1 MTIPFYKVA
10 DGASHP
16 QSMHQHANVGL
27 WFTRFFNQYESDWS
41 IKKEIKQRG
50 EIIEKEGKFSWISDV
65 AKAHFDAD
73 LISSSVVRL
82 EKLGKALGAEVANF
96 KTDWNFATG
105 MGLNHPVEN
114 GFTWHHTL
122 GVPYLP
128 ASGVK
133 GMLRGWVEEWMEHDS
148 DDSKKRCISH
158 WFGASASEGDLTE
171 GAGNL
176 IFFDALPLGL
186 VNLGCDIMT
195 PHMGDWY
202 AKGGEIK
209 SEADYAKK
217 APADWHSPVPVPFL
231 VVKQAEFKFMIAPRL
246 TGDVTIDAQSR
257 LDAKAA
263 MAELTLAL
271 EWIGAGAKTAA
282 GYGRMRLVG
291 AEQAATLAQAQAG
304 IEKASG
310 IVWSAAK
317 ATWDKSKQILTVQSE
332 TDKSILSGSAAKSM
346 FDALSEAAQKRLK
359 DGKKPLIVNA
369 TVDKFGNLF
378 TLLGMT
384 EAAAI

>member
-1 MTIPFYKVA
+1 MTIPFYKL
-10 DGASHP
+10 SNSTNHP
-16 QSMHQHANVGL
+16 SAMHQHANVGL
-27 WFTRFFNQYESDWS
+27 WFTRFYNAFERDW
-41 IKKEIKQRG
+41 QVAD
-50 EIIEKEGKFSWISDV
+50 EGKRDWIKEV
-65 AKAHFDAD
+65 QGPRGNKLA
-73 LISSSVVRL
+73 LEQSSARL
-82 EKLGKALGAEVANF
+82 NALGKSLGAEVADF
-96 KTDWNFATG
+96 KTDWHFATG

-133 GMLRGWVEEWMEHDS
+133 GMLRAWVEAWMEHDS
-148 DDSKKRCISH
+148 ENDRKRCINH
-158 WFGASASEGDLTE
+158 WFGASTSEGDLTE

-202 AKGGEIK
+202 AKGGEIRI
-209 SEADYAKK
+209 EADYAKK

-246 TGDVTIDAQSR
+246 TGDAQIDAQSR

-263 MAELTLAL
+263 MAELAQAL

-291 AEQAATLAQAQAG
+291 AEAAAALALSQVG
-304 IEKASG
+304 INKESG
-310 IVWSAAK
+310 IVWAGAK
-317 ATWDKSKQILTVQSE
+317 ATWDKSKQVLVVQAGS
-332 TDKSILSGSAAKSM
+332 DKTILSGVAAKTM
-346 FDALSEAAQKRLK
+346 FDNLSEAGQKRLK
-359 DGKKPLIVNA
+359 DGKKPLIVDA
-369 TVDKFGNLF
+369 TVDHFGNLY
-378 TLLGMT
+378 TLLSLV
-384 EAAAI
+384 EVAAA